1 MPNQAQFLEAL
12 SAVSGCN
19 VLLADGGGQTMTPQ
33 DFINVVALKEFYA
46 QEGLQELEY
55 PSLGTLSLQDMSTTT
70 TLALPDA
77 PDAPSAP
84 ANKPTVYINA
94 QEFFDPAWNYD
105 FTNIRDG
112 QAVFTRGREPYIR
125 PCGWYRAAI
134 KVLNKYQGGDEWLS
148 SGNQAWPVSYHG
160 PTMDGSLGII
170 FMRKNDEADD
180 GGDDDL
186 GDLCAA
192 GSTKGRGVYSTPD
205 INIAEKFSKT
215 FRSKVDN
222 KVYKV
227 VLQNRINPEQRRICR
242 REKHWLVYVPEGS
255 TAIQERAIIEGALRP
270 YGLLLKQ
277 V

>member
-12 SAVSGCN
+12 SAVTGCN
-19 VLLADGGGQTMTPQ
+19 VQLADGGAQTMTPQ

-46 QEGLQELEY
+46 QEGLQQLEY

-70 TLALPDA
+70 TLALPE
-77 PDAPSAP
+77 APSAL
-84 ANKPTVYINA
+84 ANRPTVYINA

-112 QAVFTRGREPYIR
+112 QAVFTRGKEQYIR
-125 PCGWYRAAI
+125 PCGWYRAAF
-134 KVLNKYQGGDEWLS
+134 KVLKKYQGGDGWLS
-148 SGNQAWPVSYHG
+148 TGDQAWPVSYHG

-170 FMRKNDEADD
+170 LTKKKNEADD
-180 GGDDDL
+180 GGDDDP

-192 GSTKGRGVYSTPD
+192 GSTQGRGVYSTPD

-227 VLQNRINPEQRRICR
+227 VLQNRINPEERKICR

-255 TAIQERAIIEGALRP
+255 PAIQEKAIIEKALRP